1 MTEATRFALYHDRC
15 ESPDGADTTQLDLMF
30 QPDGSLKIDGVYAGP
45 KAEKVWGDWDH
56 EFWMTVP
63 ASHAQAFLALIA
75 RDAFTRDGRLTYGTL
90 CELVEKAEI
99 PVEKGHWT

>member
-1 MTEATRFALYHDRC
+1 MN
-15 ESPDGADTTQLDLMF
+15 
-30 QPDGSLKIDGVYAGP
+30 
-45 KAEKVWGDWDH
+45 
-56 EFWMTVP
+56 VP
-63 ASHAQAFLALIA
+63 TSHAQAFLALIA